1 VIGLLRRRHGKPYI
15 APQNAH
21 RTLLGTFELTK
32 SLR

>member
-21 RTLLGTFELTK
+21 RTLLGTFELTNPP
-32 SLR
+32 R